1 MELGM
6 VSDAYRPGII
16 WKMSMR
22 IAEFS
27 ATLNTPP
34 PPQKITIVCIS
45 GCGLASHSSKQGTPT
60 KPGNPAWVCMH
71 RQLDKEKQSLHR
83 KIPPQKKK
91 KKEVQIHTRV

>member
-34 PPQKITIVCIS
+34 
-45 GCGLASHSSKQGTPT
+45 TPENNYCMYFRMWAGFSFFQT
-60 KPGNPAWVCMH
+60 GNTHKTWKSCLGVHA
-71 RQLDKEKQSLHR
+71 QT
-83 KIPPQKKK
+83 
-91 KKEVQIHTRV
+91 TR